1 MARSNWDMGRS
12 NWDMGRSNWDM
23 GRSKHMSG
31 LIVKLYSDVQ

>member
-1 MARSNWDMGRS
+1 MARSNWDMGRC

-23 GRSKHMSG
+23 GRSKPMSG